1 MNTRYLVLGTAF
13 AAALTLAACGGD
25 DDEEPVDETPAAAVT
40 PEPDPPGIADG
51 AAATN
56 IALDDI
62 VGVWA
67 ETLDQCG
74 TADELIIAPDAFAV
88 GEEACIVTGV
98 DTVDGGLSIQLIC
111 PLEDAAPGTITWTI
125 AAFGEAPYTEI
136 TITDDGATTAFVSC
150 LAGE

>member
-1 MNTRYLVLGTAF
+1 MNTRYLALG
-13 AAALTLAACGGD
+13 AAIATALTLAACGGD

-40 PEPDPPGIADG
+40 PEPDPPADDGG

-56 IALDDI
+56 IALADI

-67 ETLDQCG
+67 EAPDQCG
-74 TADELIIAPDAFAV
+74 TPDELIIAPDAFAV

-111 PLEDAAPGTITWTI
+111 PVEDAAPGTITWI
-125 AAFGEAPYTEI
+125 VAAFGEVPYTDI
-136 TITDDGATTAFVSC
+136 TITDDGATTAFASC
-150 LAGE
+150 IAAE

>member
-1 MNTRYLVLGTAF
+1 MNKRSLALGAAF

-25 DDEEPVDETPAAAVT
+25 DDEEPIDDTPAAAIT
-40 PEPDPPGIADG
+40 PEPDPPAMADG

-56 IALDDI
+56 IALADI

-67 ETLDQCG
+67 ETPSQCG

-111 PLEDAAPGTITWTI
+111 PVEDAAPGTITWMV
-125 AAFGEAPYTEI
+125 AAFGEAPYTDI
-136 TITDDGATTAFVSC
+136 TITDDGVTTGFATC
-150 LAGE
+150 LAAE